1 MNDPLLLGIWRYLLR
16 LPRPVWQGQVAKNA
30 KKEKSGLDFLT
41 GDVKR
46 VRDYV
51 VLELPRAG
59 EPLSPQHIAGNLGL
73 EVEHVAAIL
82 DDLEKRMTFLF
93 RDPQGRVTWAYPVT
107 VDRTQHRVEFSSGEK
122 LYAA

>member
-16 LPRPVWQGQVAKNA
+16 LPRSIWQGQVAKNA
-30 KKEKSGLDFLT
+30 KAEMSGLEFLT
-41 GDVKR
+41 GETKQ

-59 EPLSPQHIAGNLGL
+59 EPLSPQRIADDLGL
-73 EVEHVAAIL
+73 EVERVTAIL
-82 DDLEKRMTFLF
+82 DDLEERKTFLF
-93 RDPQGRVTWAYPVT
+93 RDPQGCVTWAYPVT
-107 VDRTQHRVEFSSGEK
+107 VDRTPHRVEFSSGEK